1 MSIRIYRPLA
11 ASALLAGSLCL
22 LASTAGAAPA
32 ARPARPAAAGPSV
45 FSASLDSAWLRLLH
59 LFAGDHDGQAGS
71 AGDASDASNASGDHH
86 GGHHPDTDEGP
97 GMCPHGH

>member
-22 LASTAGAAPA
+22 LAATAEAAPVP
-32 ARPARPAAAGPSV
+32 RPARPVATAPASV
-45 FSASLDSAWLRLLH
+45 FGSLLDTTWSRLVH
-59 LFAGDHDGQAGS
+59 LFAGDH
-71 AGDASDASNASGDHH
+71 GDAGTNDHH
-86 GGHHPDTDEGP
+86 GGHSGGGPDNDEGP